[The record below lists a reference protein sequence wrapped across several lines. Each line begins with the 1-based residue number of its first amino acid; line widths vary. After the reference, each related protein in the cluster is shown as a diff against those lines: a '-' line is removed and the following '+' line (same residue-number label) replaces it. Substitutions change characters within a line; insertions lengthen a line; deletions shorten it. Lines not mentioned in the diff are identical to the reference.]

1 MEIFI
6 LGSIL
11 VALMVYVSTR
21 VKKNAAQALESETVQ
36 TDEFAIVKP
45 EGFLQPLDEN
55 SKYAFEA
62 FSKDFGKGDAANL
75 YRAQARVRIFSDR
88 SLADAREEA
97 KRTAGEI
104 LSGENYENATL
115 LKAEETLEKASAYNF
130 YKIIEGEQNK
140 LVGELKI
147 TVLKDFADEYQARVD
162 EMLGSFWLK

>member
-21 VKKNAAQALESETVQ
+21 VKKTAAQALESERVETN
-36 TDEFAIVKP
+36 EFIVVKP
-45 EGFLQPLDEN
+45 EGFVHPIKDN
-55 SKYAFEA
+55 SELAFEA
-62 FSKDFGKGDAANL
+62 YTKDFGTDEAANL
-75 YRAQARVRIFSDR
+75 PRARAQVRIFSDR
-88 SLADAREEA
+88 KLIDVRKAAQNA
-97 KRTAGEI
+97 AGEI

-115 LKAEETLEKASAYNF
+115 LKTEETLAGASAYNF
-130 YKIIEGEQNK
+130 YKIIEGERKK

-147 TVLKDFADEYQARVD
+147 TVLKDYADEYQARVD